1 MTDRQTAFQ
10 LNIVDDISHRIC
22 QPLMTVFMTTDRD
35 AVPVYQEELFMLPGL
50 DCMG

>member
-1 MTDRQTAFQ
+1 MMDRQLAFQ
-10 LNIVDDISHRIC
+10 LYIVDDIVHRIC

-35 AVPVYQEELFMLPGL
+35 AVPIYQEELLMLSGI